1 MIMQIITLTY
11 EDCAKDMRRAIEYEG
26 HKSGNYDALRA
37 IVNDRAK
44 LLEFWQD
51 AVDDINNILDKVIA
65 RITDTT
71 VHIDYGGSDEEDM
84 DFGVN
89 TVGNNCVKS
98 DEEDLNFGLNTVGNN
113 YVKSDSYTFSLNV
126 HNSASS
132 VLLKNT
138 MQRRVVSTMM
148 IMWLRVV
155 SPELLTKYQNEEQRC
170 DSQLTRLAY
179 FREMP

>member
-1 MIMQIITLTY
+1 MQTITLTY

-37 IVNDRAK
+37 IVNDRAQ

-51 AVDDINNILDKVIA
+51 AISDINNILDKVVLH
-65 RITDTT
+65 ITDTT
-71 VHIDYGGSDEEDM
+71 AYSDGDEGDED
-84 DFGVN
+84 
-89 TVGNNCVKS
+89 
-98 DEEDLNFGLNTVGNN
+98 DLEFGLNVTDGDNGN
-113 YVKSDSYTFSLNV
+113 SDSYTFTLNV
-126 HNSASS
+126 HNSATP

-138 MQRRVVSTMM
+138 MQRRVVATMM
-148 IMWLRVV
+148 IMWLRIV

>member
-1 MIMQIITLTY
+1 MNMQTITLTY
-11 EDCAKDMRRAIEYEG
+11 EDCALDMRRAIEYEG

-51 AVDDINNILDKVIA
+51 AVDDINNILDKVIV

-71 VHIDYGGSDEEDM
+71 AYSEDGESDD
-84 DFGVN
+84 
-89 TVGNNCVKS
+89 
-98 DEEDLNFGLNTVGNN
+98 EDLDFGLNVMDGDNA
-113 YVKSDSYTFSLNV
+113 KSDSYTITLDI
-126 HNSASS
+126 HNSATP
-132 VLLKNT
+132 VLLKKT
-138 MQRRVVSTMM
+138 VQRRVVATMM
-148 IMWLRVV
+148 IMWLRIV

-170 DSQLTRLAY
+170 DNQLSRLAY

>member
-1 MIMQIITLTY
+1 MNMQIITLTY

-37 IVNDRAK
+37 IVNDREK

-51 AVDDINNILDKVIA
+51 AVDDINNVLDKVIVH
-65 RITDTT
+65 ITDTT
-71 VHIDYGGSDEEDM
+71 VYIDYNGSEEEDIDFGSD
-84 DFGVN
+84 
-89 TVGNNCVKS
+89 TVGSNCVKS
-98 DEEDLNFGLNTVGNN
+98 EEEGFDFGLNTVGSNC
-113 YVKSDSYTFSLNV
+113 VKSDSYTFSLNV

>member
-1 MIMQIITLTY
+1 MQTITLTY

-51 AVDDINNILDKVIA
+51 AVDDINNILDKVVVH
-65 RITDTT
+65 ITDTT
-71 VHIDYGGSDEEDM
+71 AYSDDGESDEDDL

-89 TVGNNCVKS
+89 VMNSVGAN
-98 DEEDLNFGLNTVGNN
+98 
-113 YVKSDSYTFSLNV
+113 SDSYTFTLNI
-126 HNSASS
+126 HNSATS
-132 VLLKNT
+132 VLLAKT
-138 MQRRVVSTMM
+138 MQRRVVATMM
-148 IMWLRVV
+148 IMWLRIV
-155 SPELLTKYQNEEQRC
+155 SPDLLAKYQNEEQRC
-170 DSQLTRLAY
+170 DRQLTRLAY

>member
-1 MIMQIITLTY
+1 MIMQTITLTY
-11 EDCAKDMRRAIEYEG
+11 EDCAEDMRRAIEYEG

-51 AVDDINNILDKVIA
+51 AVDDINNILDKVIVG
-65 RITDTT
+65 ITDTT
-71 VHIDYGGSDEEDM
+71 ARSNEGDEGLE
-84 DFGVN
+84 
-89 TVGNNCVKS
+89 
-98 DEEDLNFGLNTVGNN
+98 FGLNVMDSDSDS
-113 YVKSDSYTFSLNV
+113 VKSDSYTFTLNV
-126 HNSASS
+126 HNSATP

-138 MQRRVVSTMM
+138 MQRRVVATMM
-148 IMWLRVV
+148 IMWLRIV

-170 DSQLTRLAY
+170 DKQLTKLAY

>member
-1 MIMQIITLTY
+1 MQTITLTY

-51 AVDDINNILDKVIA
+51 AVDDLNNILDKVVVH
-65 RITDTT
+65 ITDTT
-71 VHIDYGGSDEEDM
+71 AYSDDGESDEDDL

-89 TVGNNCVKS
+89 VMDSGN
-98 DEEDLNFGLNTVGNN
+98 
-113 YVKSDSYTFSLNV
+113 VKSDSYTFTLNV
-126 HNSASS
+126 HNSATP
-132 VLLKNT
+132 VLLAKT
-138 MQRRVVSTMM
+138 IQRRVVVTMM
-148 IMWLRVV
+148 IMWLRIV
-155 SPELLTKYQNEEQRC
+155 SPELLAKYQTEEQRC
-170 DSQLTRLAY
+170 TDQLTRLAY

>member
-1 MIMQIITLTY
+1 MQTITLTY
-11 EDCAKDMRRAIEYEG
+11 EDCAVDMRRAIEYEG

-51 AVDDINNILDKVIA
+51 AIDDINNILDKVVV

-71 VHIDYGGSDEEDM
+71 AYSDDADSGEEDLE
-84 DFGVN
+84 FGVN
-89 TVGNNCVKS
+89 VIGGDN
-98 DEEDLNFGLNTVGNN
+98 
-113 YVKSDSYTFSLNV
+113 VKSDSYAFTLNV
-126 HNSASS
+126 RNSATP

-138 MQRRVVSTMM
+138 MQRRVVATMM
-148 IMWLRVV
+148 IMWLRIV
-155 SPELLTKYQNEEQRC
+155 SPELLAKYQNEEQRC
-170 DSQLTRLAY
+170 DNQLTKLVY